1 MRKTLY
7 LGSLPIGGGHPIA
20 VQSMTNTKTRDC
32 EATVGQIRRLEEA
45 GCEAVRVAVPA
56 QEDAEALEGIVEQSG
71 IPVIAD
77 IHFDHRLALQSL
89 RNGVQGLRL
98 NPGNM
103 KDRKG
108 ILDVVEEAAQR
119 DVPIRV
125 GVNAGSVD
133 RSRFPV
139 ITPEAM
145 VESALFHIRI
155 LEETGFDKIK
165 VSLKSH
171 DVFLTLESY
180 RLFST
185 LRDYPLHAGITEAGF
200 GISGLMRSAAGLSLL
215 LQEGLADTLR
225 ISLTGDPV
233 QEVEAAF
240 ALLDALNLRRR
251 GVTLISCPT
260 CGRTEIDLEKMAY
273 LVKEELSTV
282 KEPLT
287 VAVMGCAVNG
297 PGEAADADF
306 GIAGGKK
313 EGLIF
318 VKGKVIGKYPEAEL
332 VKRLKDVI
340 MEELRR
346 KR

>member
-7 LGSLPIGGGHPIA
+7 LGSLPIGGEHPIA

-56 QEDAEALEGIVEQSG
+56 QEDAEALKGIVEQSG

-103 KDRKG
+103 KDRQG

-185 LRDYPLHAGITEAGF
+185 IRDYPLHAGITEAGF

-318 VKGKVIGKYPEAEL
+318 AKGKVIGKYSEAEL

>member
-1 MRKTLY
+1 MRKTVY
-7 LGSLPIGGGHPIA
+7 LGPVPVGGGHKIV
-20 VQSMTNTKTRDC
+20 VQSMTNTKTEDV
-32 EATVGQIRRLEEA
+32 EATAAQIARLEKS
-45 GCEAVRVAVPA
+45 GCEVVRVAVPH
-56 QEDAEALEGIVEQSG
+56 EAAARGLKALLERTA
-71 IPVIAD
+71 IPLVAD
-77 IHFDHRLALQSL
+77 IHFDWRLAEAALKA
-89 RNGVQGLRL
+89 GVHGLRL

-103 KDRKG
+103 KGPDGIRK
-108 ILDVVEEAAQR
+108 VVEEAGKR
-119 DVPIRV
+119 GVPIRV

-133 RSRFPV
+133 RKRFPR

-171 DVFLTLESY
+171 DIPLTLESY
-180 RLFST
+180 RLFAS

-200 GISGLMRSAAGLSLL
+200 GPSGLIRSAAGLSLL
-215 LQEGLADTLR
+215 LNENLADTIR
-225 ISLTGDPV
+225 ISLTGDPI
-233 QEVEAAF
+233 QEVEAAY
-240 ALLDALNLRRR
+240 ALLDALGLRRR

-260 CGRTEIDLEKMAY
+260 CGRTEIDLESMARR
-273 LVKEELSTV
+273 VKEELSEVT
-282 KEPLT
+282 EPLT

-306 GIAGGKK
+306 GIAGGKQ
-313 EGLIF
+313 EGLLF
-318 VKGKVIGKYPEAEL
+318 ARGKIIGKYPEVEL

>member
-1 MRKTLY
+1 MRKTVY
-7 LGSLPIGGGHPIA
+7 LGPVPVGGGHRIV
-20 VQSMTNTKTRDC
+20 VQSMTNTKTEDVT
-32 EATVGQIRRLEEA
+32 ATADQIARLEQS
-45 GCEAVRVAVPA
+45 GCDVVRVAVPH
-56 QEDAEALEGIVEQSG
+56 EEAAGALNELLGRIT
-71 IPVIAD
+71 IPLVAD
-77 IHFDHRLALQSL
+77 IHFDWRLAVAALKA
-89 RNGVQGLRL
+89 GVQGLRL

-103 KDRKG
+103 KEPLGIRK
-108 ILDVVEEAAQR
+108 VVEEAGKR
-119 DVPIRV
+119 DIPIRV

-133 RSRFPV
+133 RKKYPR

-155 LEETGFDKIK
+155 LEEMGFDQIK

-171 DVFLTLESY
+171 DIPLTLESY
-180 RLFST
+180 RLFAS

-200 GISGLMRSAAGLSLL
+200 GPSGLIRSAAGLSLL
-215 LQEGLADTLR
+215 LNENLADTIR

-233 QEVEAAF
+233 EEVKAAYDLLG
-240 ALLDALNLRRR
+240 ALGLRHR

-260 CGRTEIDLEKMAY
+260 CGRTEIALESLAKQ
-273 LVKEELSTV
+273 VKEELSEII
-282 KEPLT
+282 EPLT

-313 EGLIF
+313 EGLLF
-318 VKGKVIGKYPEAEL
+318 ARGKILGKFPEEEL